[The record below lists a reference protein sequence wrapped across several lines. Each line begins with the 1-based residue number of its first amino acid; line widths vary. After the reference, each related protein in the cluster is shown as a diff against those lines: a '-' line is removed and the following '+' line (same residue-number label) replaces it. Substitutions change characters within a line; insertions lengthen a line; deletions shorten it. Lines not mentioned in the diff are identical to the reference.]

1 MRRAI
6 RLVSL
11 SLLLCALGL
20 ALAAPGA
27 GAIPLAPES
36 PNSPN
41 AEDLRSAYDATLIVA
56 IIIGVAINAAL
67 IAAVVR
73 FRAGRDTVPLE
84 TRGTR
89 RIQVRVGAVLGVIA
103 LAIFVF
109 GLVVAVKARD
119 LEASGPEGLQASQ
132 LRFAQLG
139 LQPPEGEQGPLEI
152 EVSGQ
157 QWLWRYEYP
166 DGTFSYYDLVVP
178 VDTTVKLTIVSTD
191 VTHRWW
197 VPALGGKFDAVPG
210 RANETWFK
218 AEEEGEYVGQ
228 SAQFSG
234 PAYPAMRARVTVVSP
249 TEYEAWLDGQKRDIQ
264 AAQEAVQREIQ
275 ARAEEAKA
283 QAEAADAAAGG
294 GQAAG
299 GGGEAAGGGDP
310 ATEDVGPNNAAPA
323 PGGGDVQ

>member
-1 MRRAI
+1 MRRAT

-11 SLLLCALGL
+11 SLLLGLLGL
-20 ALAAPGA
+20 AAAAPVA

-41 AEDLRSAYDATLIVA
+41 ADDLRNAYGAMLVIAIVA
-56 IIIGVAINAAL
+56 GAAINAGL
-67 IAAVVR
+67 IFAVLR
-73 FRAGRDTVPLE
+73 FRANRDREPARVV
-84 TRGTR
+84 GAG
-89 RIQVRVGAVLGVIA
+89 RIQLRVGTLLGAIA

-109 GLVVAVKARD
+109 GVAFAVKARD
-119 LEASGPEGLQASQ
+119 LEASGPEGLEASSM
-132 LRFAQLG
+132 RFAQLG
-139 LQPPEGEQGPLEI
+139 LEPPSGGGEPLEI

-178 VDTTVKLTIVSTD
+178 VDTTVVLTIVSTD

-218 AEEEGEYVGQ
+218 AEEEGDYLGQ

-234 PAYPAMRARVTVVSP
+234 PAYPTMRARVTVVSA
-249 TEYEAWLDGQKRDIQ
+249 TEYQAWLDEQKAGIQ
-264 AAQEAVQREIQ
+264 EAQEAVQRQIRAQ
-275 ARAEEAKA
+275 DKAAEEQATA
-283 QAEAADAAAGG
+283 DEEAEA
-294 GQAAG
+294 
-299 GGGEAAGGGDP
+299 E
-310 ATEDVGPNNAAPA
+310 
-323 PGGGDVQ
+323 